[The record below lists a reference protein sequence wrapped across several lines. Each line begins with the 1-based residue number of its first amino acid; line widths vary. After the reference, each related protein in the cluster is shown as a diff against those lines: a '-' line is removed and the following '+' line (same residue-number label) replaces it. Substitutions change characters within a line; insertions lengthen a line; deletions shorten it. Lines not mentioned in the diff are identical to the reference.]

1 MFLRCICDD
10 YFNASVQLMSAAC
23 VVLLLQALRKIND
36 TGNLVYRERITR
48 SSRVTACESLLTHWP
63 GCNTILDKSAHS
75 HWHAYTCAISLRS
88 SPKQCIHQ
96 FKKAN
101 TGWMQYV
108 TSTTWHV
115 GMGRGWAWE
124 GDGHGKGMGMGTG
137 RQHRAQQA
145 KYQAWKTQMQPM
157 HHVTRRKLHVRQ
169 CQSQRYIH
177 QATDMGPDR
186 QKLVTWPGCI

>member
-124 GDGHGKGMGMGTG
+124 GDGHGHGKAASCT
-137 RQHRAQQA
+137 A
-145 KYQAWKTQMQPM
+145 
-157 HHVTRRKLHVRQ
+157 
-169 CQSQRYIH
+169 SQI
-177 QATDMGPDR
+177 
-186 QKLVTWPGCI
+186 PGLENANAANAPCHPA